1 MFRQNLHAH
10 STYDDGKSTLREMI
24 ETSMAAGLTSVGISV
39 HSPLPY
45 DNEWGIPEERLPAYL
60 SELRA
65 LQTEYAGRIEVFAGI
80 EWDIMT
86 VTDLSRFDYAI
97 GSVHHLP
104 LDTPPLCVDTSA
116 EVTLDLLTRH
126 FGGDADA
133 MAEAYF
139 AQYDA
144 VAAQPYAKIVGHV
157 DLLTKYDEQRAP
169 IFDPLSPRYQKAAF
183 AAMEKLVAAGKIFE
197 INTGAISRG
206 CRVTPY
212 PSRELLCALR
222 EMGGKITVSADA
234 HHVSGVTCAYDKAEA
249 LAKTC
254 GFTQAYAL
262 QRTRHGFEFV
272 AQPFKE

>member
-10 STYDDGKSTLREMI
+10 STYDDGKSTIREMI
-24 ETSMAAGLTSVGISV
+24 EASMAAGLAGVGISV

-45 DNEWGIPEERLPAYL
+45 ENEWGVRGEKLDAYL
-60 SELRA
+60 DEMRA
-65 LQTEYAGRIEVFAGI
+65 LRQEYAGRIEVFTGI

-116 EVTLDLLTRH
+116 QVTLDLLERH

-157 DLLTKYDEQRAP
+157 DLLTKYDEQREA
-169 IFDPLSPRYQKAAF
+169 IFNPLSPRYQKAAF

-212 PSRELLCALR
+212 PSKTLLCALR
-222 EMGGKITVSADA
+222 EMGGKITISADA
-234 HHVSGVTCAYDKAEA
+234 HHVCGVACAYDKAEA
-249 LAKTC
+249 LAKAC

-262 QRTRHGFEFV
+262 CRTENGCEFA
-272 AQPFKE
+272 AQPFR

>member
-10 STYDDGKSTLREMI
+10 STYDDGKSTIREMI
-24 ETSMAAGLTSVGISV
+24 EASMAAGLTSVGVSV
-39 HSPLPY
+39 HSPLHY
-45 DNEWGIPEERLPAYL
+45 ENTWGIPEQRLDAYL
-60 SELRA
+60 AELH
-65 LQTEYAGRIEVFAGI
+65 QMQHEYAGRIEVFTGI

-116 EVTLDLLTRH
+116 EVTLDMLNRH
-126 FGGDADA
+126 FGGDPDA

-169 IFDPLSPRYQKAAF
+169 IFHPLSPRYQRAAC
-183 AAMEKLVAAGKIFE
+183 AAMEKLVAAGKVFE

-212 PSRELLCALR
+212 PSRQLLCMLR
-222 EMGGKITVSADA
+222 EMGGKITISADA
-234 HHVSGVTCAYDKAEA
+234 HHVSGVTCAYEKAEA
-249 LAKTC
+249 LAREC
-254 GFTQAYAL
+254 GFTHAYAL
-262 QRTRHGFEFV
+262 RRTEHGCDMEPVPFE
-272 AQPFKE
+272 E

>member
-1 MFRQNLHAH
+1 
-10 STYDDGKSTLREMI
+10 
-24 ETSMAAGLTSVGISV
+24 
-39 HSPLPY
+39 
-45 DNEWGIPEERLPAYL
+45 
-60 SELRA
+60 
-65 LQTEYAGRIEVFAGI
+65 
-80 EWDIMT
+80 
-86 VTDLSRFDYAI
+86 YAI

-249 LAKTC
+249 MAKTC